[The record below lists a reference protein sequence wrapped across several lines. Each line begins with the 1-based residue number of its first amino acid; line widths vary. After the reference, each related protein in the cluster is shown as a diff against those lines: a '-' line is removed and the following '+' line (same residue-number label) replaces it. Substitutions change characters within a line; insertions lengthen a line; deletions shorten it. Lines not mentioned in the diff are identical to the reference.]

1 VNAEDLK
8 RDLGSFLTDQGWE
21 VDGDEVV
28 DFSLLISSILSR

>member
-8 RDLGSFLTDQGWE
+8 RDLGSFLIDQGWE

-28 DFSLLISSILSR
+28 DLAS